1 MKTKTTIEQLNK
13 IIEFRQAIHQNCLTK
28 YRDAQFDLMDSV
40 LSNQRVSS
48 YAELTLS
55 PQFKR
60 QWHSGYQGI
69 KAGRQDKH
77 AVAKLLHEQLPATG
91 LRVYALDTTIWPH
104 PRARTLNGLVY
115 EYNATLSKGQAV
127 ISKAHVYSGLCWVP
141 QRKGSWALPLSMR
154 RMPVTSTAV
163 SMGVAQVKQF
173 IRQRGAV
180 SDDTIDIIASD
191 GHYGTH
197 LYLSAFKDEEQLG
210 AITRL
215 RCDRV
220 LTGPPPAYSGR
231 GRPSIH
237 GKRFAFKEAE
247 TWWEPDKQDQFED
260 AYHGQVDLQAWRQ
273 LHTKQDATTPF
284 TVIRAQIHQERTV
297 KKWPRAIWL
306 AYIGPELTICQ
317 VWECFDHR
325 WAIEIVF
332 TQMTKEGIFTIG
344 VGRNHVADFD
354 LVVVNDNTVN
364 EQLNQL
370 AALSKVKGVEG
381 WLKSLAKVLNV
392 LRQLE
397 QVKLLLGLGFQL
409 AQLMAQTGLRLN
421 QFAALALKLVPA
433 DDLSQIDFQ
442 QSTLLTFQLGQGGLK
457 TLPASLE
464 GLRQP
469 FANLGSFQL
478 MDNECWLS

>member
-1 MKTKTTIEQLNK
+1 
-13 IIEFRQAIHQNCLTK
+13 
-28 YRDAQFDLMDSV
+28 MDSV

-69 KAGRQDKH
+69 KAGRQDKQ

-180 SDDTIDIIASD
+180 SDDTVDIIASD

-197 LYLSAFKDEEQLG
+197 LYLSAFKDEKQLG
-210 AITRL
+210 AITRW

-247 TWWEPDKQDQFED
+247 TWWEPDEQDQFED

-273 LHTKQDATTPF
+273 LHAKQDATTPF

-297 KKWPRAIWL
+297 KKRPRAIWL
-306 AYIGPELTICQ
+306 AYIGPELTIRQ

-325 WAIEIVF
+325 WAIEPQF
-332 TQMTKEGIFTIG
+332 RFRKQ
-344 VGRNHVADFD
+344 
-354 LVVVNDNTVN
+354 
-364 EQLNQL
+364 QLHWTL
-370 AALSKVKGVEG
+370 PM
-381 WLKSLAKVLNV
+381 
-392 LRQLE
+392 
-397 QVKLLLGLGFQL
+397 FQL
-409 AQLMAQTGLRLN
+409 AQRCDRWSQLIDLAYWQLYLARDIVADQPRPWQSSLDRLTPGRVLQSFGQLFGRLN
-421 QFAALALKLVPA
+421 SPAPLPQRRGKSPGWSKGRKRTKRPKRKPAKRSQKQRQAA
-433 DDLSQIDFQ
+433 
-442 QSTLLTFQLGQGGLK
+442 
-457 TLPASLE
+457 
-464 GLRQP
+464 
-469 FANLGSFQL
+469 
-478 MDNECWLS
+478 